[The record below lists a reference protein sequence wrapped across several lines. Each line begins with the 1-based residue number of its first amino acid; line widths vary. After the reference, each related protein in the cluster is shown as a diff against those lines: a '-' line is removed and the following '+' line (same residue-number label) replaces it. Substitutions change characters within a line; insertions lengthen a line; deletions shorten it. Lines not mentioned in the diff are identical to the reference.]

1 MQEREKKMMKGREGK
16 KDRVR
21 GEGER
26 EGIKEKDVE
35 GTKKGNGEVKL
46 NIRRK
51 EESDRT
57 YIIIRKKKKEE

>member
-21 GEGER
+21 ESEGER
-26 EGIKEKDVE
+26 EGMKEKGVE
-35 GTKKGNGEVKL
+35 GRKKGNGEVKL

-51 EESDRT
+51 EEETDH
-57 YIIIRKKKKEE
+57 IC